1 MQYNQYSTVQYLL
14 GVSVVSVQLEHVG
27 SLQPVREEGQEV
39 GGQVYTLQPPECPPL
54 LPLTVTFIIT
64 APLLAAGAVAGAGVE
79 VDPRGEGRHPQQARL
94 LHPHH
99 ALLTT
104 EQSTML

>member
-14 GVSVVSVQLEHVG
+14 GVSIVSVQLEHVG

-39 GGQVYTLQPPECPPL
+39 GGQVYTLQPPDSPPL
-54 LPLTVTFIIT
+54 LPLTITVTV
-64 APLLAAGAVAGAGVE
+64 PLLAAGAGVE

-99 ALLTT
+99 GLLTT
-104 EQSTML
+104 EQLTVL